1 MDYWRVKQAL
11 LLLLEQAKLRWGVD
25 VMDVNRQRD
34 RRSVHG
40 IGGVAVRWYEWE
52 SEARDKTNSL

>member
-1 MDYWRVKQAL
+1 M
-11 LLLLEQAKLRWGVD
+11 LLLEQAKLRWGVD